1 MKSKVK
7 KLTGTARQID
17 IEMPKE
23 AVSDIVE
30 EILGEI
36 KKTAKVP
43 GFRPGKAPMDIIRK
57 KHYAEALEEA
67 KSRVVARAYQDALEK
82 HEVFPA
88 SYPEISDLVLSSSG
102 ELSFKAKVDT
112 QPEIDLKSYDGI
124 SVTTKKVN
132 VEDAEVEGALE
143 KIRGMFA
150 EFSDKEGKLSAGDFA
165 VADVD
170 SFIGGESISK
180 KRQNMWIEVS
190 EEASLLGIGKKLE
203 GLGKGENK
211 EVEVTL
217 PESYPD
223 RKFAG
228 KKAVFKVEVKEIKEK
243 KLPAMDDA
251 LAAKV
256 GKTTLAELR
265 EEVKDQIAGRKQ
277 ENENVSMKN
286 QILTDLMKKHKF
298 DLPETMVARQFK
310 VLMERAE
317 NELASKGM
325 EEQAVKKETEKIKPA
340 LLKEAGDKVRVYF
353 ILDAISRKENITV
366 SEEEIDAWIAALA
379 RSYSKPFEE
388 VKKYYAEHDLV
399 DGLYEQ
405 LKEEKTL
412 DFLLEKADKKFA

>member
-1 MKSKVK
+1 M
-7 KLTGTARQID
+7 
-17 IEMPKE
+17 
-23 AVSDIVE
+23 
-30 EILGEI
+30 
-36 KKTAKVP
+36 
-43 GFRPGKAPMDIIRK
+43 
-57 KHYAEALEEA
+57 
-67 KSRVVARAYQDALEK
+67 
-82 HEVFPA
+82 
-88 SYPEISDLVLSSSG
+88 
-102 ELSFKAKVDT
+102 SFKAKVDT